1 MRSETEF
8 QNGLFAPICRSRPL
22 IDYHEKQRRSVWT
35 KLLVKL
41 RRSTAM
47 NNYSPRQ
54 AKLMPEIQASKA
66 TEIYQRLLR
75 SYVLVNDGLLFLLN
89 S

>member
-1 MRSETEF
+1 M
-8 QNGLFAPICRSRPL
+8 
-22 IDYHEKQRRSVWT
+22 DYHEKQRSSVWT
-35 KLLVKL
+35 KLLAKL

-54 AKLMPEIQASKA
+54 AKLMPESQASKA

-75 SYVLVNDGLLFLLN
+75 SYDKTL
-89 S
+89 